1 MNSGSSSEET
11 HTGFGSNGEGGFMQ
25 RGRELF
31 PFLYMPTLVHP
42 ASPPSP
48 ATPNQEGIAI
58 IGIGCRFPGGVND
71 AESFWKLLEDGREA
85 VGDVPADRWN
95 VERFYDAEPG
105 IVGKTIAKRGGFIDG
120 IDQFDPQFF
129 GISPREAPYI
139 DPQQRLL
146 LETAYEAIEDAG
158 VVLDLNKGTDIGVFV
173 GISHNDYQG
182 LQHTATDRAGISAH
196 TPTGSAHSIAAN
208 RISYCLNLTGPSIA
222 MDTACSSALT
232 AVHVACEHILAGHC
246 KTAMAGGVTVMI
258 TPDGFIGFSQA
269 GMLSPEGKCK
279 AFDASANGFVRGEGA
294 GMVLLKK
301 LSDAVTDGDPI
312 HAVIIGSAVNSDGH
326 TNGISLP
333 SPEAQAQLVRDACV
347 IAGVKPSQIGYVEA
361 HGTGTAVGDPIEAH
375 ALAEA
380 LCADRADD
388 NPLLIGSVK
397 TNLGHL
403 ETASGVAGL
412 VKAALVLKHARI
424 PATLH
429 FETPNPHIDFTALK
443 LRVPVTNEAFA
454 KTGDL
459 RLVGI
464 NSFGFGGSNA
474 HVILSEAPKQA
485 PRAHVSPDTSRAWPL
500 TLSARSEE
508 ALRAAAWQLSVWV
521 DDHSKLN
528 GSSPLLPD
536 LTYMLGARR
545 NHHSHRLALTARTL
559 GEMVQELSAFSTGQ
573 PGPRMRTA
581 FTPRP
586 EKAARVVFVMSGQGP
601 QWQGMGRELMQHEPV
616 FKRTIEA
623 CDKAM
628 RPWAKFS
635 LMDELNRP
643 EAETK
648 MQRTE
653 ISQPA
658 IFAMQMALAAL
669 WQSWG
674 IQPAAVV
681 GHSVGEVAAAC
692 IAGILTLDQAAKII
706 VLRGRFMDECAAA
719 GGTMLAVGMSPDE
732 ARAVIA
738 KHDRT
743 VSIAAF
749 NGPRSLTLSGL
760 KTSLEVIA
768 AELESK
774 GVFARFLQVSHPFHH
789 AMMQPAADALKA
801 ALADLTPT
809 PETLPFFST
818 VTGQRLDS
826 ASCDAGHWSRG
837 VRQPVEF
844 ASAIGALSEFG
855 VDAWLEI
862 GAHPALVRSIQ
873 ECLGESSGKT
883 AVLASARREREHE
896 SLLETAMDLHLAGVV
911 LDFKALTPSRRH
923 LTLPTYSWDKARWWN
938 ESADMR
944 EGRLAPGGRGL
955 LDIRLARATPTWITR
970 LDNRHMAFLKDHRVE
985 NLIIFPAAGFV
996 EMVLEAGVQLFEGK
1010 AFVIEDFEIRK
1021 PLILPDPPSGLLL
1034 ELTYD
1039 LTERTFSIQSRFES
1053 GASWSTHVVGS
1064 MRGERTESSFATSAW
1079 ETSTLPNVG
1088 LDTFYGHM
1096 ADMGLRY
1103 GEEFRPI
1110 RELSAGAG
1118 KSSGR
1123 VSLGQTI
1130 AQRAAEYPLHPVL
1143 FDGALQIFS
1152 AGAATIEG
1160 RTAGLRLPVRFARI
1174 LFLRSPGASSLVRA
1188 GVKQANDE
1196 FVEGGIDLFD
1206 ETGRPCVRIDGFR
1219 AISVEGAKRTGKT
1232 GKGRDVTYH
1241 VAWEN
1246 RPTGPRPA
1254 SPAPVALTRL
1264 HEVAQHALDEVL
1276 DMRGRANLDAAS
1288 AAGDELT
1295 AAQVASGLRAM
1306 GAEGSFTAKSLGVAE
1321 SMRRSFVQLM
1331 DNLVKQGLLSR
1342 EGSGYQTTPAFSEAA
1357 DSASSLLSA
1366 SLGKYPGH
1374 LPEALI
1380 CGATCA
1386 DLGPIMRGEKEAVQV
1401 LFTSGGADLLDQFY
1415 GDGLVTSPWLAAI
1428 GSAVAEAA
1436 RQLPEGRGLR
1446 ILEIGAGTGGLASQ
1460 VLPLIERGVHSYVFS
1475 DVSAAFFPA
1484 ARQKLAAYPE
1494 VEFHTFDLEKPG
1506 NEQEFDIG
1514 SFDIILGTNVIHAVS
1529 DVRYAFRNINHL
1541 LAPGGSLLFVDV
1553 ATPHLWLNAVFGL
1566 TSGWWRFTDRD
1577 LRPHHP
1583 LLEREQW
1590 QKVLSETGFS
1600 ETASLSGLIR
1610 SQGGESLIG
1619 LMARKPWS
1627 EPIATA
1633 PAIVEAPAE
1642 KSWLVFADSSG
1653 LGENLATQLRFSGVR
1668 CRVAHRGTA
1677 FKSEGADAFTLRAEA
1692 PEDWKQLLQ
1701 SCADEAPERLV
1712 FFWSLDET
1720 DPGADMLGTDG
1731 LFHLTQALEIIHP
1744 AAKLHLDV
1752 ITRGAQAVGRD
1763 HSIALAQ
1770 APSIG
1775 LMRVIANE
1783 HNNFTCRGIDLPSEA
1798 SVTDNAL
1805 VWNELLQEDAER
1817 EIAFRGEARYVRRI
1831 TRGLEPREQ
1840 VLDCEVPLRLE
1851 SRERGLLDALRL
1863 VPFALPPCGAGEVV
1877 IDVKAAGMNF
1887 RDVLKALALYPAETA
1902 DARIFGDEVAGVVKT
1917 VGAGVTHVKA
1927 GDRVFGLAVF
1937 GLATDSMARAG
1948 DVRIIPDGLSFEE
1961 AATLPVVFMTSWH
1974 ALKTV
1979 AQLQPGERV
1988 LVHAG
1993 AGGVGMA
2000 AIQIAHHLGAEVIA
2014 SAGSAAKRSLLA
2026 VLGVK
2031 HVIDSRRADFAEAVM
2046 ELTDGKGVDVVLNAL
2061 AAEAIPMGLS
2071 CLAQFG
2077 RFIEIGKRDIYQNS
2091 RIPLWPLRKNASFH
2105 VVAMDAIFSG
2115 DEKRTRQILETIAEL
2130 VEQKALQ
2137 PLAFRSFPACRI
2149 DAAFRLMAQGK
2160 HTGKVIVSFPE
2171 PFVARRGE
2179 PLAPAFEVKQDGT
2192 YLITG
2197 AFGGFGKVMAEWLAD
2212 CGAKHLV
2219 LTSRSGAATP
2229 AAEAF
2234 LIKLRARGVDV
2245 QVVKADAGS
2254 KAGVKRLLGDIQLI
2268 GHPLR
2273 GVFHLAMAIDDAP
2286 MAALTRERMVK
2297 VIAPK
2302 ALGAWLLHEG
2312 TLGMDLDCFV
2322 MFSSLA
2328 SVFGNSA
2335 QANYA
2340 AANAFLDALAH
2351 HRQAIGLPAL
2361 AINWGALGGEGYV
2374 ARNERVA
2381 EYLALHGTTPLSP
2394 VEVVTLVESFL
2405 NAGATQALAM
2415 RVDWSKWRQSYR
2427 GGQES
2432 PLLERIYAAG
2442 VDAPETSGAKSDW
2455 RLKIESASPAD
2466 RTDVIGQ
2473 AVRDVVG
2480 SVLRVKPEGL
2490 RLDQPLTD
2498 LGLDS
2503 LMAVE
2508 IENSI
2513 ESSIGV
2519 ALPPASLMRARTI
2532 GQIATL
2538 IAEHMGAAKG
2548 TTPAPAVIVVEP
2560 AAAEDVDL
2568 DAISDDDLDQ
2578 LLGADTT
2585 VNRPIHA
2592 EEAALLEVRA

>member
-1 MNSGSSSEET
+1 
-11 HTGFGSNGEGGFMQ
+11 MQ

-31 PFLYMPTLVHP
+31 PSLNMPTLAHP
-42 ASPPSP
+42 ASSP
-48 ATPNQEGIAI
+48 QSATPNKEGIAI
-58 IGIGCRFPGGVND
+58 IGIGCRFPGGVKD
-71 AESFWKLLEDGREA
+71 AESFWKLLEEGREA

-105 IVGKTIAKRGGFIDG
+105 IVGKTVAKRGGFIEG

-158 VVLDLNKGTDIGVFV
+158 VVLDLDKGTDIGVFV

-182 LQHTATDRAGISAH
+182 LQHTATDRVGISAH

-301 LSDAVTDGDPI
+301 LSEAIADGDPI

-333 SPEAQAQLVRDACV
+333 SPEAQARLVRDACV
-347 IAGVKPSQIGYVEA
+347 IAGVSPSQIGYVEA

-380 LCADRADD
+380 LCADRTDG
-388 NPLLIGSVK
+388 NPLVIGSVK

-412 VKAALVLKHARI
+412 VKAALVLKHGRI
-424 PATLH
+424 PASLH
-429 FETPNPHIDFTALK
+429 FDTPNPHIDFTALK
-443 LRVPVTNEAFA
+443 LRMPVANETFP
-454 KTGDL
+454 GDGAT
-459 RLVGI
+459 RLAGI

-474 HVILSEAPKQA
+474 HVILSEAPKLP
-485 PRAHVSPDTSRAWPL
+485 PRAHVTPDASRAWPL

-508 ALRAAAWQLSVWV
+508 ALRASAWQLSVWL

-536 LTYMLGARR
+536 ITYMLGARR
-545 NHHSHRLALTARTL
+545 NHHSHRLALTARSI

-586 EKAARVVFVMSGQGP
+586 ETAARVVFVMSGQGP
-601 QWQGMGRELMQHEPV
+601 QWQGMGRELMQHELV
-616 FKRTIEA
+616 FKRMIEA

-674 IQPAAVV
+674 VQPAAVV

-706 VLRGRFMDECAAA
+706 VLRGRFMDECEAA

-789 AMMQPAADALKA
+789 VMMQPAADALKA
-801 ALADLTPT
+801 ALADLKPKA
-809 PETLPFFST
+809 ESLPFFST
-818 VTGQRLDS
+818 VTGQRLDG
-826 ASCDAGHWSRG
+826 AACDAGHWSRG

-844 ASAIGALSEFG
+844 ASAIGALADFG

-873 ECLGESSGKT
+873 ECLGDSGGKA

-911 LDFKALTPSRRH
+911 LDFKALTPSRRL

-955 LDIRLARATPTWITR
+955 LDVRLARATPTWITR

-996 EMVLEAGVQLFEGK
+996 EMVLEAGVQLFDGK

-1039 LTERTFSIQSRFES
+1039 LTERTFSIQSKFEA

-1123 VSLGQTI
+1123 VSLGQAI
-1130 AQRAAEYPLHPVL
+1130 ASRVAEYPLHPVL

-1196 FVEGGIDLFD
+1196 FVEGGIELFD
-1206 ETGRPCVRIDGFR
+1206 QSGKPCVRIDGFR
-1219 AISVEGAKRTGKT
+1219 SISVEGAKRTGKT

-1241 VAWEN
+1241 VAWEK
-1246 RPTGPRPA
+1246 RPTSPRAA
-1254 SPAPVALTRL
+1254 SPAPVALSRL
-1264 HEVAQHALDEVL
+1264 HEVAQVALDEVL
-1276 DMRGRANLDAAS
+1276 DMRCRGNLDAAS
-1288 AAGDELT
+1288 AAGDKLT
-1295 AAQVASGLRAM
+1295 AAQVASGLRDM
-1306 GAEGSFTAKSLGVAE
+1306 GAGCTEDEFFTAESLSVAE
-1321 SMRRSFVQLM
+1321 SMHRSFEQLA
-1331 DNLVKQGLLSR
+1331 DNLVSLKLLAKEQG
-1342 EGSGYQTTPAFSEAA
+1342 GYQTTPEFTEVA
-1357 DSASSLLSA
+1357 DSASDLLSE
-1366 SLGKYPGH
+1366 SLRKYPGH
-1374 LPEALI
+1374 LPEALL

-1386 DLGPIMRGEKEAVQV
+1386 ELGPIMRGEKEAVQV
-1401 LFTSGGADLLDQFY
+1401 LFTNGGADLLDQFY

-1494 VEFHTFDLEKPG
+1494 VEFHTFDLEKSG
-1506 NEQEFDIG
+1506 NEQEFYLG

-1529 DVRYAFRNINHL
+1529 DVRVALRHIHDL

-1600 ETASLSGLIR
+1600 ETDSLSGLIR

-1633 PAIVEAPAE
+1633 PTILEAPAE

-1653 LGENLATQLRFSGVR
+1653 LGENLVEQLRLSGVR
-1668 CRVAHRGTA
+1668 CRIAHRGAA
-1677 FKSEGADAFTLRAEA
+1677 FESEGAETFTLRAED
-1692 PEDWKQLLQ
+1692 PKDWRQLLQ
-1701 SCADEAPERLV
+1701 ACAGDAPERFV
-1712 FFWSLDET
+1712 FLWSLDES
-1720 DPGADMLGTDG
+1720 DPGEAMLGTDA
-1731 LFHLTQALEIIHP
+1731 LFHLTQAIEIISP

-1752 ITRGAQAVGRD
+1752 ITRAAQAVGRD
-1763 HSIALAQ
+1763 NDISLAQ
-1770 APSIG
+1770 SPLIG

-1783 HNNFTCRGIDLPSEA
+1783 HNNFTCRSIDLPSEKA
-1798 SVTDNAL
+1798 TTDHAL
-1805 VWNELLQEDAER
+1805 LWNELLQQDTER

-1840 VLDCEVPLRLE
+1840 ILDRNVPLRLE

-1887 RDVLKALALYPAETA
+1887 RDVLKALALYPTETA
-1902 DARIFGDEVAGVVKT
+1902 DARIFGDEVAGVVKA
-1917 VGAGVTHVKA
+1917 VGAGVTHVKT

-1948 DVRIIPDGLSFEE
+1948 DVRLIPDGLSFEE

-2014 SAGSAAKRSLLA
+2014 SAGSAAKRSLLT

-2071 CLAQFG
+2071 CLSQFG

-2115 DEKRTRQILETIAEL
+2115 DEKRTRQILETIADL

-2137 PLAFRSFPACRI
+2137 PLPFRSFPACRI
-2149 DAAFRLMAQGK
+2149 DSAFRLMAQGK

-2171 PFVARRGE
+2171 PFVSRRGE
-2179 PLAPAFEVKQDGT
+2179 PLVPGFEVNPDGA

-2212 CGAKHLV
+2212 AGAKHLV
-2219 LTSRSGAATP
+2219 LTSRSGAATT

-2234 LIKLRARGVDV
+2234 VTKLRARDVDV
-2245 QVVKADAGS
+2245 HVIKADAGS
-2254 KAGVKRLLGDIQLI
+2254 AMDVKRVLGDIASLE
-2268 GHPLR
+2268 HPLK
-2273 GVFHLAMAIDDAP
+2273 GVFHLAMVIDDAP
-2286 MAALTRERMVK
+2286 MAALTRERMIK

-2302 ALGAWLLHEG
+2302 AHGAWLLHEG
-2312 TLGMDLDCFV
+2312 TLGMELDCFV

-2432 PLLERIYAAG
+2432 PLLEHIYAAG

-2455 RLKIESASPAD
+2455 RLKIESAAPAD
-2466 RTDVIGQ
+2466 RTEVIGQ

-2490 RLDQPLTD
+2490 RFDQPLTD

-2519 ALPPASLMRARTI
+2519 ALPPASLMKARTI

-2538 IAEHMGAAKG
+2538 IAEHMGAA
-2548 TTPAPAVIVVEP
+2548 PAKTVLIIAEP
-2560 AAAEDVDL
+2560 ADAEDVDL
-2568 DAISDDDLDQ
+2568 DSISDDDLDQ
-2578 LLGADTT
+2578 LLGSTT
-2585 VNRPIHA
+2585 TDRPIHI
-2592 EEAALLEVRA
+2592 EAAVLEVRV